1 MPNNRFLDETF
12 KRGKGNEKFKNIK
25 ESSSC
30 IRQRDIRLGK
40 EDIISWRKG
49 DGDIQLPDATC

>member
-40 EDIISWRKG
+40 EDIIS
-49 DGDIQLPDATC
+49 